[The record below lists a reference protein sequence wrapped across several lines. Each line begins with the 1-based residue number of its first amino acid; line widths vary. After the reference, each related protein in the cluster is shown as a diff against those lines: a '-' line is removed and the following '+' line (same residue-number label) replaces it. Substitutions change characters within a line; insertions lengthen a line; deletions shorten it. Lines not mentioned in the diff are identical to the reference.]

1 MTKRSFSTLAVLGAT
16 TLLTATPALAETLRL
31 GTVVSAPHP
40 WMDAAEAFKAEIE
53 EATDN
58 RINVQIFPGGQLG
71 NDQTMVDEIRIGTTD
86 MIIGGVMNISPYVSD
101 FEIFSLNY
109 LFEDMDEFRA
119 ATAPDS
125 EVFSYFDNA
134 VTDAGVGLT
143 LLSLTGGGT
152 RNLSSNVGPIT
163 EPSDLEGV
171 KMRVTGSRLDA
182 DMWQTYGALTTSLP
196 WTEIYTGM
204 QTGVVGAFEST
215 ISGYFSSRLYEV
227 APYHAKTEHQIM
239 MSHISISE
247 NRLDRFSEED
257 QALIREAAQHAGDL
271 GTDKG
276 VEYDAEF
283 INQFEDLG
291 VTVTE
296 VDKQAFIDQ
305 ALPLH
310 DEFAKERD
318 LTELLE
324 TIRNL

>member
-1 MTKRSFSTLAVLGAT
+1 MIKHTFPRLALVSAVS
-16 TLLTATPALAETLRL
+16 LLMASPALAETLRL

-40 WMDAAEAFKAEIE
+40 WIDAAEAFKAEVE

-58 RINVQIFPGGQLG
+58 RITVQIFPGGQLG

-86 MIIGGVMNISPYVSD
+86 MIIGGVMNVAPYVPD

-109 LFEDMDEFRA
+109 LFQDMDEFRA
-119 ATAPDS
+119 ATAPES
-125 EVFSYFDNA
+125 AVYSYFDQA
-134 VTDAGVGLT
+134 MTDAGVGLK

-152 RNLSSNVGPIT
+152 RNLSTNTGPVV

-182 DMWQTYGALTTSLP
+182 ETWQLAGALTTSLP
-196 WTEIYTGM
+196 WTEIYTGL

-215 ISGYFSSRLYEV
+215 ISGYLSSRLYEV
-227 APYHAKTEHQIM
+227 APFHAKTEHQIM

-247 NRLDRFSEED
+247 NRFNRFSEED
-257 QALIREAAQHAGDL
+257 QTIIQQAAQHAGEY
-271 GTDKG
+271 GTEKG

-283 INQFEDLG
+283 IKQFEDLG

-305 ALPLH
+305 VVPLH
-310 DEFAKERD
+310 DEFAEERG
-318 LTELLE
+318 LTDLLE
-324 TIRNL
+324 TIRSL

>member
-1 MTKRSFSTLAVLGAT
+1 MTKHTFSRLALVAAT
-16 TLLTATPALAETLRL
+16 SMLFISPAMAETLRL

-40 WMDAAEAFKAEIE
+40 WIDAAEAFKAEVA
-53 EATDN
+53 EATDG

-86 MIIGGVMNISPYVSD
+86 MIIGGVMNISPYTPE

-109 LFEDMDEFRA
+109 LFEDMDKFQA
-119 ATAPDS
+119 ATSPDS
-125 EVFSYFDNA
+125 PVFDYFANA
-134 VTDAGVGLT
+134 MQESGVGLK

-152 RNLSSNVGPIT
+152 RNLSTNTGPVT
-163 EPSDLEGV
+163 QPSDMQGV

-182 DMWQTYGALTTSLP
+182 DMWQSVGALTTSLP
-196 WTEIYTGM
+196 WTEIYTGL

-215 ISGYFSSRLYEV
+215 ISGYYSSRLYEV
-227 APYHAKTEHQIM
+227 APYHAKTEHQVM

-247 NRLDRFSEED
+247 NRFNRFSEED
-257 QALIREAAQHAGDL
+257 QAIILTAAQNAGEF
-271 GTDKG
+271 GTEKG

-283 INQFEDLG
+283 IQEFEELG

-296 VDKQAFIDQ
+296 VDKQAFID
-305 ALPLH
+305 AVVPLH
-310 DEFAKERD
+310 DEFAEERG

>member
-1 MTKRSFSTLAVLGAT
+1 MTKRSLSGLALIGAATLMS
-16 TLLTATPALAETLRL
+16 ATPALAETLRL

-40 WMDAAEAFKAEIE
+40 WIDAAEAFKAEVE

-58 RINVQIFPGGQLG
+58 RITVQIFPGGQLG

-86 MIIGGVMNISPYVSD
+86 MIIGGVMNVSPYVPE

-125 EVFSYFDNA
+125 PVFEYFDNA
-134 VTDAGVGLT
+134 VTDAGVGLK

-152 RNLSSNVGPIT
+152 RNLSSNQGPVT

-182 DMWQTYGALTTSLP
+182 DMWQAYGALTTSLP

-239 MSHISISE
+239 MSHISMSE
-247 NRLDRFSEED
+247 NRFNRFSEED
-257 QALIREAAQHAGDL
+257 QAIILAAAQHAGEH
-271 GTDKG
+271 GTEKG
-276 VEYDAEF
+276 EEYDAEF
-283 INQFEDLG
+283 IQQFEELG
-291 VTVTE
+291 VTVSE
-296 VDKQAFIDQ
+296 VDKQAFIDL

-310 DEFAKERD
+310 DAFAEERD
-318 LTELLE
+318 LTELLQ
-324 TIRNL
+324 TIRDL

>member
-1 MTKRSFSTLAVLGAT
+1 MTKRSISTLAVLGAVT
-16 TLLTATPALAETLRL
+16 MMGATPALAETLRI

-40 WMDAAEAFKAEIE
+40 WIDAAEAFKAEIE

-58 RINVQIFPGGQLG
+58 RITVQIFPGGQIG

-86 MIIGGVMNISPYVSD
+86 MIIGGVMNVSPYVPD

-109 LFEDMDEFRA
+109 LFEDMDTFRA

-125 EVFSYFDNA
+125 PVFEYFDNA
-134 VTDAGVGLT
+134 VTEADVGLK

-152 RNLSSNVGPIT
+152 RNLSTNVGPVT

-182 DMWQTYGALTTSLP
+182 DMWQAYGALTTSLP

-239 MSHISISE
+239 MSHISIGE
-247 NRLDRFSEED
+247 NRFNRFSEED
-257 QALIREAAQHAGDL
+257 QALILEAAQHAGEL

-276 VEYDAEF
+276 EEYDAEF
-283 INQFEDLG
+283 IQQFEELG

-296 VDKQAFIDQ
+296 VDKQAFIDR

-310 DEFAKERD
+310 DEFAEERG

-324 TIRNL
+324 TIRAL

>member
-1 MTKRSFSTLAVLGAT
+1 MTKILFPRLALASAVS
-16 TLLTATPALAETLRL
+16 LLMATPALAETLRL

-40 WMDAAEAFKAEIE
+40 WIDAAEAFKTEVE

-58 RINVQIFPGGQLG
+58 RITVQIFPGGQLG

-86 MIIGGVMNISPYVSD
+86 MIIGGVMNVSPYVPD

-109 LFEDMDEFRA
+109 LFEDMDEFRV

-125 EVFSYFDNA
+125 AVFSYFDDA
-134 VTDAGVGLT
+134 MKDAGVGLK

-152 RNLSSNVGPIT
+152 RNLSSNTGPVT
-163 EPSDLEGV
+163 EPSDLDGV

-182 DMWQTYGALTTSLP
+182 EMWQTVGALTTSLP
-196 WTEIYTGM
+196 WTEIYTGL

-247 NRLDRFSEED
+247 NRFNRFSEDD
-257 QALIREAAQHAGDL
+257 QAIILEAARHAGEY
-271 GTDKG
+271 GTEKG

-283 INQFEDLG
+283 IQQFEDLG

-305 ALPLH
+305 MVPLH
-310 DEFAKERD
+310 DEFAEERGLTD
-318 LTELLE
+318 LLD

>member
-1 MTKRSFSTLAVLGAT
+1 MTKRSISRLMLLGAV
-16 TLLTATPALAETLRL
+16 TLSTATPALAETLRL

-40 WMDAAEAFKAEIE
+40 WVDAAEAFKAEVE

-58 RINVQIFPGGQLG
+58 RINVKIFPGGQLG

-86 MIIGGVMNISPYVSD
+86 MIIGGVMNISPYIPD

-109 LFEDMDEFRA
+109 LFEDMDKFRA
-119 ATAPDS
+119 ATSPDS
-125 EVFSYFDNA
+125 PVFGHFDNA
-134 VTDAGVGLT
+134 MSDSGVGLK

-152 RNLSSNVGPIT
+152 RNLSTNVGPVV
-163 EPSDLEGV
+163 EPADIEGV

-182 DMWQTYGALTTSLP
+182 EMWQAAGALTTSLP

-227 APYHAKTEHQIM
+227 APYHAKTEHQVM

-247 NRLDRFSEED
+247 NRFSRFSDED
-257 QALIREAAQHAGDL
+257 QAIILEAAQHAGEY
-271 GTDKG
+271 GTEKG
-276 VEYDAEF
+276 IEYDAEF

-305 ALPLH
+305 VLPLH
-310 DEFAKERD
+310 DEFAADRD
-318 LTELLE
+318 LTELLN
-324 TIRNL
+324 TIRDL

>member
-1 MTKRSFSTLAVLGAT
+1 MTRTLSSIALLSAAA
-16 TLLTATPALAETLRL
+16 LLTATPALAETLRL
-31 GTVVSAPHP
+31 GTVVTAPHP
-40 WMDAAEAFKAEIE
+40 WVDAAEAFKTEVE
-53 EATDN
+53 EATDG
-58 RINVQIFPGGQLG
+58 RVKVQIFQGGQLG

-86 MIIGGVMNISPYVSD
+86 MIIGGVMNISPYIPD

-109 LFEDMDEFRA
+109 LFDDMDDFRA
-119 ATAPDS
+119 ATSSDS
-125 EVFSYFDNA
+125 PVYAYFDNA
-134 VTDAGVGLT
+134 MSESGVGLK

-152 RNLSSNVGPIT
+152 RNLSSNVGPIV
-163 EPSDLEGV
+163 EPADLEGV

-182 DMWQTYGALTTSLP
+182 EMWQAAGALTTSLP

-247 NRLDRFSEED
+247 NRFNRFSEED
-257 QALIREAAQHAGDL
+257 QAIILEAAQHAGEY
-271 GTDKG
+271 GTQKG
-276 VEYDAEF
+276 VEYDAEV
-283 INQFEDLG
+283 IQQFADLG

-305 ALPLH
+305 IVPLH
-310 DEFAKERD
+310 DQFAQERD

>member
-1 MTKRSFSTLAVLGAT
+1 MTKTLFPRLALVSAVSMLMAS
-16 TLLTATPALAETLRL
+16 PAMAETLRL

-40 WMDAAEAFKAEIE
+40 WLDAAEAFKAEVE

-58 RINVQIFPGGQLG
+58 RITVQIFPGGQLG

-86 MIIGGVMNISPYVSD
+86 MIIGGVMNISPYVPD

-119 ATAPDS
+119 ATAVDS
-125 EVFSYFDNA
+125 AVYSYFDNA
-134 VTDAGVGLT
+134 MTEAGVGLK

-152 RNLSSNVGPIT
+152 RNLSTNTGPVDK
-163 EPSDLEGV
+163 PSDLKGV

-182 DMWQTYGALTTSLP
+182 EMWQTAGALTTSLP
-196 WTEIYTGM
+196 WTEIYTGL

-215 ISGYFSSRLYEV
+215 ISGYLSSRLYEV
-227 APYHAKTEHQIM
+227 APFHAKTEHQIM

-247 NRLDRFSEED
+247 NRFNRFSEED
-257 QALIREAAQHAGDL
+257 QAIIQEAARHAGEH
-271 GTDKG
+271 GTEKG

-283 INQFEDLG
+283 IQQFEDLG

-305 ALPLH
+305 VVPLH
-310 DEFAKERD
+310 EKFAEERG
-318 LTELLE
+318 LTDLLE
-324 TIRNL
+324 TIRSL

>member
-1 MTKRSFSTLAVLGAT
+1 MTKRTFSRLALVAAT
-16 TLLTATPALAETLRL
+16 SMLFISPAMAETLRL

-40 WMDAAEAFKAEIE
+40 WIDAAEAFKAEVA
-53 EATDN
+53 EATDG
-58 RINVQIFPGGQLG
+58 RIDVQIFPGGQLG

-86 MIIGGVMNISPYVSD
+86 MIIGGVMNISPYTPE

-109 LFEDMDEFRA
+109 LFEDMDKFQA
-119 ATAPDS
+119 ATSPDS
-125 EVFSYFDNA
+125 PVFDYFDNA
-134 VTDAGVGLT
+134 MQASGVGLK

-152 RNLSSNVGPIT
+152 RNLSTNTGPVT
-163 EPSDLEGV
+163 QPSDMQGV

-182 DMWQTYGALTTSLP
+182 DMWQSVGALTTSLP
-196 WTEIYTGM
+196 WTEIYTGL

-215 ISGYFSSRLYEV
+215 ISGYYSSRLYEV
-227 APYHAKTEHQIM
+227 APYHAKTEHQVM

-247 NRLDRFSEED
+247 NRFNRFSEED
-257 QALIREAAQHAGDL
+257 QAIILKAAQNAGEF
-271 GTDKG
+271 GTEKG

-283 INQFEDLG
+283 IQEFEELG

-296 VDKQAFIDQ
+296 VDKQAFID
-305 ALPLH
+305 AVVPLH
-310 DEFAKERD
+310 DEFAEERG